1 LNMMPLSSLWIELE
15 DEDDLGASDLA
26 GHIQ

>member
-1 LNMMPLSSLWIELE
+1 MMPLSGLQIELE

-26 GHIQ
+26 DHI